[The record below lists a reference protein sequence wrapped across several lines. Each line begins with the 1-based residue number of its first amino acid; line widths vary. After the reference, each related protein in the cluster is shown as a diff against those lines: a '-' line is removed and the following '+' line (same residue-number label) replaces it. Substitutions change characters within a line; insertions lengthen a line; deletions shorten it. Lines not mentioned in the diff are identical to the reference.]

1 VISSEKRIESLVQ
14 SAIEIARAR
23 AQAQLVDAEALAA
36 AQEANDALTAHRLL
50 KAGFLTD
57 VSPLIAEA
65 RLRAGGARAAG
76 VAAGSAGIV

>member
-1 VISSEKRIESLVQ
+1 MISSE
-14 SAIEIARAR
+14 
-23 AQAQLVDAEALAA
+23 AQLVDAEALAA
-36 AQEANDALTAHRLL
+36 AQEANDALMAHRLL

-65 RLRAGGARAAG
+65 RLRAGGALDPLATYRAAAARERPA